1 MSIQGKVNELQAIQ
15 KELKVL
21 RQRGTA
27 LRNRAKEI
35 EQEIDDYL
43 VSKDQP
49 GLKYKGIAIIREDK
63 TIRRIKK
70 KDEQKIDAIDVLEK
84 HGVHSPEKV
93 LEELLDS
100 RRGSPTVKNKL
111 KIKKYKKKNDNF

>member
-27 LRNRAKEI
+27 LRNKVKEI
-35 EQEIDDYL
+35 EKEIDDYL
-43 VSKDQP
+43 ISKDQP

-63 TIRRIKK
+63 TTRRIKK
-70 KDEQKIDAIDVLEK
+70 KDEQTTDAIDILEK
-84 HGVHSPEKV
+84 HGVRSPEKV
-93 LEELLDS
+93 LTELLDS

-111 KIKKYKKKNDNF
+111 KIKKYKKDDL